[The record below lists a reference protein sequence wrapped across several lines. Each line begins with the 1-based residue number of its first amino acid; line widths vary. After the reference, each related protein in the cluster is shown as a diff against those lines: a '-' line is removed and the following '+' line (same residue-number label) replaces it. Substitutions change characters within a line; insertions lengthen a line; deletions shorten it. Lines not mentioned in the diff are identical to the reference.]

1 MSTAAGSLG
10 AEAQPIFASKR
21 TIFASMRYSEAD
33 VIAAPK
39 PCIFNERN
47 EPMGKYLYPSGPKP
61 HPLFGNLREFY
72 PDQLGF
78 LTNLQRTYGD
88 AATMYFFKKPVVLFT
103 RPEAIRYVQIENARN
118 FINRP
123 VFEGL
128 RQLLGD
134 GLLSIDGDF
143 HRQQRRM
150 MQPAFHKQRVESY
163 RDTMVA
169 CTESMLDEWTPG
181 SQRDI
186 ADEMMRV
193 TMRIVAKALFNID
206 IASQIEALSQA
217 FFEAIEYSRYSRGL
231 RRLRINRYGKYRRAR
246 KYLDD
251 TVAELIAQHRAS
263 GEDSGDAISM
273 LLQAQ
278 DEDGSAM
285 TDQQVRDETLTLLAA
300 GHATTA
306 NTLAWAFYLLATHP
320 EQCHK
325 LLDELRGVLGGRPP
339 TVDELANLPYL
350 DMVVKETMRLYPPV
364 WMQPRS
370 TVADFEY
377 GGYRFKKGTIIF
389 MSQWVTHRLPDLWPE
404 PDAFKPERFDPETGQ
419 KVPAQAYFPFG
430 AGSRI
435 CLGMPFA
442 NLEARILLATIL
454 QRFVP
459 QMKPGFPVEP
469 QPLLLTLHPM
479 FGLQM
484 ILEPTAKVEA
494 IQTA

>member
-1 MSTAAGSLG
+1 MADYHYPPGPRPR
-10 AEAQPIFASKR
+10 PI
-21 TIFASMRYSEAD
+21 
-33 VIAAPK
+33 
-39 PCIFNERN
+39 
-47 EPMGKYLYPSGPKP
+47 
-61 HPLFGNLREFY
+61 FGNLREFR

-78 LTNLQRTYGD
+78 MTNLARTYGD
-88 AATMYFFKKPVVLFT
+88 AATMYIFKRPIVFFT
-103 RPEAIRYVQIENARN
+103 RPEAIRYVLIENARN

-123 VFEGL
+123 VFESL
-128 RQLLGD
+128 RLVLGD

-150 MQPAFHKQRVESY
+150 VQPAFHKQRVESY
-163 RDTMVA
+163 CETMVA
-169 CTESMLDEWTPG
+169 CTESMLDTWTPG

-217 FFEAIEYSRYSRGL
+217 FSEASDYSRRARAPWS
-231 RRLRINRYGKYRRAR
+231 LRINLPFTSYGKYLRAR

-251 TVAELIAQHRAS
+251 TMAGLIAQHRAS
-263 GEDSGDAISM
+263 GEDSGDVISM

-285 TDQQVRDETLTLLAA
+285 PDQQVRDETLTLLAA

-306 NTLAWAFYLLATHP
+306 NTLSWAFYLLSTHP
-320 EQCHK
+320 EQRDK

-339 TVDELANLPYL
+339 TVDDLANLPYL
-350 DMVVKETMRLYPPV
+350 DMVVKETMRLYPPA
-364 WMQPRS
+364 WMQPRYA
-370 TVADFEY
+370 VDDFEY
-377 GGYRFKKGTIIF
+377 GGYRIKRGTVIF
-389 MSQWVTHRLPDLWPE
+389 LSQWVTHRLPDLWPE

-419 KVPAQAYFPFG
+419 KYPAQAYFPFG

-435 CLGMPFA
+435 CIGMPFA

-454 QRFVP
+454 QRYVP
-459 QMKPGFPVEP
+459 RMKPGFPVVP
-469 QPLLLTLHPM
+469 QPMVTLFPK

-484 ILEPTAKVEA
+484 ILEPAAKVEA
-494 IQTA
+494 VQPA

>member
-1 MSTAAGSLG
+1 M
-10 AEAQPIFASKR
+10 AE
-21 TIFASMRYSEAD
+21 
-33 VIAAPK
+33 
-39 PCIFNERN
+39 
-47 EPMGKYLYPSGPKP
+47 YLYPPGPRP
-61 HPLFGNLREFY
+61 RPIFGNLREFR

-78 LTNLQRTYGD
+78 LMNLARTYGD
-88 AATMYFFKKPVVLFT
+88 AATMYIFKQPIVLFT
-103 RPEAIRYVQIENARN
+103 RPEAIRYVLIENARN

-123 VFEGL
+123 VFETL
-128 RQLLGD
+128 RLVLGD

-150 MQPAFHKQRVESY
+150 VQPAFHKQRVESY

-217 FFEAIEYSRYSRGL
+217 FTDASDYSRRA
-231 RRLRINRYGKYRRAR
+231 RAPWQLRINLPFTRYGKYVRAR
-246 KYLDD
+246 TYLDD
-251 TVAELIAQHRAS
+251 TMADLIARHRAS
-263 GEDSGDAISM
+263 GKDSGDVISM
-273 LLQAQ
+273 LLQAL
-278 DEDGSAM
+278 DDDGSAM

-306 NTLAWAFYLLATHP
+306 NTLSWAFYLLSTHP
-320 EQCHK
+320 EQRNK
-325 LLDELRGVLGGRPP
+325 LLDELRRVLGGRPP
-339 TVDELANLPYL
+339 TVDNLEHLPYL
-350 DMVVKETMRLYPPV
+350 DMVVKETMRLYPPA
-364 WMQPRS
+364 WMQPRY
-370 TVADFEY
+370 TVDDFEY
-377 GGYRFKKGTIIF
+377 GGYRLKKGTVIF
-389 MSQWVTHRLPDLWPE
+389 LSQWVTHHLPDLWPE

-435 CLGMPFA
+435 CIGMPFA

-454 QRFVP
+454 QRYVP
-459 QMKPGFPVEP
+459 RMKPGFPVVP
-469 QPLLLTLHPM
+469 QPMVTLFPK

-484 ILEPTAKVEA
+484 ILEPAAKVEA
-494 IQTA
+494 MQPA